1 MNAVSHLLGRLAAA
15 EAQAHAR
22 FSATPQQFGP
32 LLAVWAGPESPLST
46 AWHAGTGLPS
56 AADWQACED
65 FFAAQGHGCTVHLL
79 SHAAPELLPSLLER
93 GYGLSYVLHAYGHD
107 LQVLPPLGRPQIT
120 ELPDAEAD
128 AWANISARGFGPEA
142 EAVMRQV
149 SRAAGTRR
157 LVAWQAGQPA
167 ASAAV
172 SLVNGVAAF
181 FGTSTAPQF
190 RAQGLQAALLAYR
203 LHLAQA
209 AGADCASVFVTP
221 SSGSERNVQR
231 AGFRLAGL
239 RLTFTKPLSPA
250 AF

>member
-1 MNAVSHLLGRLAAA
+1 MRCPTCLGVWLRLRPKPTPVFRLRRSSLGRCWRCGLA
-15 EAQAHAR
+15 QSR
-22 FSATPQQFGP
+22 PFLRLGTPERAC
-32 LLAVWAGPESPLST
+32 LA
-46 AWHAGTGLPS
+46 
-56 AADWQACED
+56 QACED

-142 EAVMRQV
+142 EAVMRQI

-250 AF
+250 AS

>member
-181 FGTSTAPQF
+181 LARLLLPNFALRACRRRCWLTVCIWPKLRGPTAPVF
-190 RAQGLQAALLAYR
+190 LLRLRRVASAMCSGPDSVWQG
-203 LHLAQA
+203 
-209 AGADCASVFVTP
+209 CASP
-221 SSGSERNVQR
+221 
-231 AGFRLAGL
+231 
-239 RLTFTKPLSPA
+239 
-250 AF
+250 